1 MADTYTQIHI
11 QIVFAVKFRYCAM
24 KKSWRDNLFKYITGI
39 VHAQGQK
46 LLCINGVED
55 HVHILIGLRPTM
67 AISALVQEIKK
78 ASSKWINDQRLVIGR
93 FSWQEGFAA
102 FSYSPEALPNVIRY
116 IENQEQHHH
125 KSTFAE
131 EVTSLL
137 NEFKVD
143 FNPKYVLKDPSD

>member
-11 QIVFAVKFRYCAM
+11 QVVFAVKFRHCAI
-24 KKSWRDNLFKYITGI
+24 KKSWRDNLYRYITGI
-39 VHAQGQK
+39 VQAQGQK

-55 HVHILIGLRPTM
+55 HVHLLIGLRPSK
-67 AISALVQEIKK
+67 AVSDLVQEIKK
-78 ASSKWINDQRLVIGR
+78 GSTTWINDQKLVIGR

-116 IENQEQHHH
+116 IENQEEHHH
-125 KSTFAE
+125 KRTFSE

-137 NEFKVD
+137 KEFQID
-143 FNPKYVLKDPSD
+143 FNPKYAPKEPSE